1 MATYQQGQ
9 TYEFDVVEI
18 RKDFGNNDYMAI
30 SDGEREYRLYDIF
43 LGQYESLPKK
53 VWVRVTQV
61 DVLGKIKL
69 KQDVERFNRNHYTE
83 GSMKIF
89 RVTEVRED
97 KNKKSYYRLVDDL
110 AEHSMYFMGDQK
122 HQVGDDVVLDIVGFN
137 DKGFLK
143 LREHSSTM
151 PTNPPV
157 AATATTMTTVAAIQS
172 APAPAAVSKLPVLN
186 LPDESQ
192 TLELKSSIVFPAG
205 SRGVPD
211 LKSQIFVIV
220 KEMTAFMNAEGGDLY
235 IGVRDRTNEVVGI
248 AGDYPHLES
257 DESDDGTYKADRD
270 GFELKIRN
278 SLDKMCQSVAN
289 SLISVEFNSIDN
301 REYCVIHV
309 SPAKRPILVNG
320 TFLYQRVGNRVQ
332 QLRGDDINYFI
343 ADRMTLSLKSI
354 VDTSD
359 APQALSH
366 DELKKVFQELLNER
380 RMLPTGDV
388 PKPVPLDQV
397 DYWIVWFNDGTWV
410 RQRKK
415 SEDQNVHLQVP
426 VPVKISSPMVVWCY
440 ESGRV
445 NVSKLS
451 DVKKKVNLNVLQTRN
466 GWSKTGEKPKA
477 IFIAQPTDY
486 IVGYSIDSNH
496 IESVKLLSVSDYTP
510 TANGSNQG
518 GPFAPDNCKMTAFA
532 IIGAEHKAK
541 VPHLIGTKQRRSTDA
556 GIPLNSPAHESEIRY
571 LKQLLTK

>member
-9 TYEFDVVEI
+9 IYEFDVIDI

-30 SDGEREYRLYDIF
+30 TDGQKEFRLYDIF
-43 LGQYESLPKK
+43 LGQYDNLPKK

-61 DVLGKIKL
+61 DVLGKLKL
-69 KQDVERFNRNHYTE
+69 KQDVEHFNRNNYTE

-97 KNKKSYYRLVDDL
+97 KNKKSYYRVVDDL
-110 AEHSMYFMGDQK
+110 AEHSMYFQGDQK
-122 HQVGDDVVLDIVGFN
+122 YQVGDDVVLDIVGFN
-137 DKGFLK
+137 DKGFLM
-143 LREHSSTM
+143 LREHKPKTTSQPAANTVPPAASVTTIQVKATSAPSTM
-151 PTNPPV
+151 LPT
-157 AATATTMTTVAAIQS
+157 
-172 APAPAAVSKLPVLN
+172 LD
-186 LPDESQ
+186 LPDEGQ
-192 TLELKSSIVFPAG
+192 NLELKSSIVFPAG
-205 SRGVPD
+205 CNGVPD
-211 LKSQIFVIV
+211 LKKQIFVIV
-220 KEMTAFMNAEGGDLY
+220 KEITAFMNAEGGDLY

-248 AGDYPHLES
+248 EHDYPYLES
-257 DESDDGTYKADRD
+257 DDSDDGTYKTDHD

-278 SLDKMCQSVAN
+278 SLEKMCQSVAN
-289 SLISVEFNSIDN
+289 SLITVEFNTLGD

-309 SPAKRPILVNG
+309 LPAKRPIWVRG
-320 TFLYQRVGNRVQ
+320 TFLFQRVGNRVQ

-354 VDTSD
+354 VDTTD
-359 APQALSH
+359 VPQQVSH
-366 DELKKVFQELLNER
+366 DDLKKIFRDLLNER
-380 RMLPTGDV
+380 VAPSGDV
-388 PKPVPLDQV
+388 PRPVPLDQI

-541 VPHLIGTKQRRSTDA
+541 VPHLIGTKQRRSTEA